1 MSFDVAYAHLEKLGL
16 ADRVHTFTESTATV
30 ELAAEQLGCEPA
42 RIAKSM
48 AFLTDEGPILVL
60 AAGDVKVDNR
70 KFRDTFHS
78 KAKMIP
84 GDQVEALV
92 GHAPGGVCP
101 FGAKHRLPRLRR
113 RRERR
118 ALDARRTLSRGGRP
132 FARRRDEAPHLRTVD
147 RDSGTSFVRP
157 QKQEHRTESLNSVR
171 CSFATLEKGLFG
183 VELVDE
189 GREFR

>member
-60 AAGDVKVDNR
+60 AAGDVKIDNR
-70 KFRDTFHS
+70 KFRDAFHS

-84 GDQVEALV
+84 GDLLEELV

-101 FGAKHRLPRLRR
+101 FGVKEGVRVYADVSLDRFDIVYPACGDAASGVRLTPDELF
-113 RRERR
+113 R
-118 ALDARRTLSRGGRP
+118 AAGALSR
-132 FARRRDEAPHLRTVD
+132 VD
-147 RDSGTSFVRP
+147 VTKPR
-157 QKQEHRTESLNSVR
+157 
-171 CSFATLEKGLFG
+171 A
-183 VELVDE
+183 
-189 GREFR
+189 

>member
-101 FGAKHRLPRLRR
+101 FGAKPEVRVYTLDRFDIVYPACGDAASGVRLTPDELF
-113 RRERR
+113 R
-118 ALDARRTLSRGGRP
+118 AAGALSR
-132 FARRRDEAPHLRTVD
+132 VD
-147 RDSGTSFVRP
+147 VTNPRI
-157 QKQEHRTESLNSVR
+157 
-171 CSFATLEKGLFG
+171 
-183 VELVDE
+183 
-189 GREFR
+189 

>member
-30 ELAAEQLGCEPA
+30 ALAAAQLGCEPA

-84 GDQVEALV
+84 GDQLEALV

-101 FGAKHRLPRLRR
+101 FGAKPEVRVYTDVSLDRFDIVYPACGDAASGVRLTPDELFH
-113 RRERR
+113 
-118 ALDARRTLSRGGRP
+118 AAGALSR
-132 FARRRDEAPHLRTVD
+132 VD
-147 RDSGTSFVRP
+147 VTKPRI
-157 QKQEHRTESLNSVR
+157 
-171 CSFATLEKGLFG
+171 
-183 VELVDE
+183 
-189 GREFR
+189 

>member
-16 ADRVHTFTESTATV
+16 VDRVHTFTESTATV

-84 GDQVEALV
+84 GDQV
-92 GHAPGGVCP
+92 APSAPSRRCASTRMSRSTASTSSTP
-101 FGAKHRLPRLRR
+101 PAATPR
-113 RRERR
+113 
-118 ALDARRTLSRGGRP
+118 AAC
-132 FARRRDEAPHLRTVD
+132 A
-147 RDSGTSFVRP
+147 
-157 QKQEHRTESLNSVR
+157 
-171 CSFATLEKGLFG
+171 
-183 VELVDE
+183 
-189 GREFR
+189 

>member
-16 ADRVHTFTESTATV
+16 AERVHTFTESTATV

-60 AAGDVKVDNR
+60 AAGDVKIDNR
-70 KFRDTFHS
+70 KFRDAFHS

-84 GDQVEALV
+84 GDLLEELV

-101 FGAKHRLPRLRR
+101 FGVKEGVRVTADDSLDRFDIVYPACGDAHSGVRLTPDELYRAAGAIGRVDVTKPR
-113 RRERR
+113 
-118 ALDARRTLSRGGRP
+118 T
-132 FARRRDEAPHLRTVD
+132 
-147 RDSGTSFVRP
+147 
-157 QKQEHRTESLNSVR
+157 
-171 CSFATLEKGLFG
+171 
-183 VELVDE
+183 
-189 GREFR
+189 

>member
-1 MSFDVAYAHLEKLGL
+1 MSFDVAYAHLQKLGL

-48 AFLTDEGPILVL
+48 AFLTDAGPIIVL

-70 KFRDTFHS
+70 KFRDAFHS

-84 GDQVEALV
+84 GDLVEDLV

-101 FGAKHRLPRLRR
+101 FGVKDGVRVYLDVSLERFDIVYPACGDAASGVRLTPDELHRASGAIGRVDVTKPR
-113 RRERR
+113 
-118 ALDARRTLSRGGRP
+118 A
-132 FARRRDEAPHLRTVD
+132 
-147 RDSGTSFVRP
+147 
-157 QKQEHRTESLNSVR
+157 
-171 CSFATLEKGLFG
+171 
-183 VELVDE
+183 
-189 GREFR
+189 

>member
-101 FGAKHRLPRLRR
+101 FVIREGVRVFLDRSLRR
-113 RRERR
+113 FEVIYPAAGNAHSAVRLTPDELA
-118 ALDARRTLSRGGRP
+118 ALTGADW
-132 FARRRDEAPHLRTVD
+132 
-147 RDSGTSFVRP
+147 
-157 QKQEHRTESLNSVR
+157 TEVCSVP
-171 CSFATLEKGLFG
+171 EP
-183 VELVDE
+183 
-189 GREFR
+189 

>member
-1 MSFDVAYAHLEKLGL
+1 MSFAVAYAHLQKLGL

-70 KFRDTFHS
+70 KFRDAFHS

-84 GDQVEALV
+84 GDRVEDLV

-101 FGAKHRLPRLRR
+101 FGVKDGVRVYLDVSLERFDIVYPACGDAASGVRLTPDELHRASGAIGRVDVTKPR
-113 RRERR
+113 
-118 ALDARRTLSRGGRP
+118 A
-132 FARRRDEAPHLRTVD
+132 
-147 RDSGTSFVRP
+147 
-157 QKQEHRTESLNSVR
+157 
-171 CSFATLEKGLFG
+171 
-183 VELVDE
+183 
-189 GREFR
+189 

>member
-48 AFLTDEGPILVL
+48 TFLTDEGPILVL

-101 FGAKHRLPRLRR
+101 FGAKPEVRVYTDVSLDRFDIVYPACGDAASGVRLTPDELF
-113 RRERR
+113 R
-118 ALDARRTLSRGGRP
+118 AAGALSRV
-132 FARRRDEAPHLRTVD
+132 DVTKPHI
-147 RDSGTSFVRP
+147 
-157 QKQEHRTESLNSVR
+157 
-171 CSFATLEKGLFG
+171 
-183 VELVDE
+183 
-189 GREFR
+189 

>member
-92 GHAPGGVCP
+92 GHAPDVSLDRFDIVYPACGDAASGVRLTP
-101 FGAKHRLPRLRR
+101 DELFRAAGA
-113 RRERR
+113 
-118 ALDARRTLSRGGRP
+118 LSR
-132 FARRRDEAPHLRTVD
+132 VD
-147 RDSGTSFVRP
+147 VTNPRI
-157 QKQEHRTESLNSVR
+157 
-171 CSFATLEKGLFG
+171 
-183 VELVDE
+183 
-189 GREFR
+189 

>member
-16 ADRVHTFTESTATV
+16 AERVHTFTESTATV

-60 AAGDVKVDNR
+60 AAGDVKIDNR
-70 KFRDTFHS
+70 KFRDAFHS

-84 GDQVEALV
+84 GDLLEELV

-101 FGAKHRLPRLRR
+101 FGVKEGVRVYADVSLDRFDIVYPACGDAQSGVRLTPDELYRAAGVIGRVDVTKPR
-113 RRERR
+113 
-118 ALDARRTLSRGGRP
+118 T
-132 FARRRDEAPHLRTVD
+132 
-147 RDSGTSFVRP
+147 
-157 QKQEHRTESLNSVR
+157 
-171 CSFATLEKGLFG
+171 
-183 VELVDE
+183 
-189 GREFR
+189 

>member
-1 MSFDVAYAHLEKLGL
+1 MSFDVAFAHLEKLGL
-16 ADRVHTFTESTATV
+16 SDRVHTFTESTATV

-101 FGAKHRLPRLRR
+101 FGAKP
-113 RRERR
+113 
-118 ALDARRTLSRGGRP
+118 DQGG
-132 FARRRDEAPHLRTVD
+132 F
-147 RDSGTSFVRP
+147 
-157 QKQEHRTESLNSVR
+157 SV
-171 CSFATLEKGLFG
+171 
-183 VELVDE
+183 
-189 GREFR
+189 

>member
-92 GHAPGGVCP
+92 GAKPEVRVYTDVSLDRFDIVYPACGDAASGVRLTP
-101 FGAKHRLPRLRR
+101 DELFRAAGA
-113 RRERR
+113 
-118 ALDARRTLSRGGRP
+118 LSR
-132 FARRRDEAPHLRTVD
+132 VD
-147 RDSGTSFVRP
+147 VTKPRI
-157 QKQEHRTESLNSVR
+157 
-171 CSFATLEKGLFG
+171 
-183 VELVDE
+183 
-189 GREFR
+189 

>member
-1 MSFDVAYAHLEKLGL
+1 MSFAVAYAHLKKLGL

-48 AFLTDEGPILVL
+48 AFLTDEGPIIVL

-70 KFRDTFHS
+70 KFRDAFHS

-84 GDQVEALV
+84 GDLVEDLV

-101 FGAKHRLPRLRR
+101 FGVKDGVRVYLDVSLERFDIVYPACGDAASGVRLTPDELHRASGAIGRVDVTKPR
-113 RRERR
+113 
-118 ALDARRTLSRGGRP
+118 A
-132 FARRRDEAPHLRTVD
+132 
-147 RDSGTSFVRP
+147 
-157 QKQEHRTESLNSVR
+157 
-171 CSFATLEKGLFG
+171 
-183 VELVDE
+183 
-189 GREFR
+189 

>member
-1 MSFDVAYAHLEKLGL
+1 MSFAVAYAHLEKLGL

-70 KFRDTFHS
+70 KFRDAFHS

-84 GDQVEALV
+84 GDRVEDLV

-101 FGAKHRLPRLRR
+101 FGVKDGVRVYLDVSLERFDIVYPACGDAASGVRLTPDELHRASGAIGRVDVTKPR
-113 RRERR
+113 
-118 ALDARRTLSRGGRP
+118 A
-132 FARRRDEAPHLRTVD
+132 
-147 RDSGTSFVRP
+147 
-157 QKQEHRTESLNSVR
+157 
-171 CSFATLEKGLFG
+171 
-183 VELVDE
+183 
-189 GREFR
+189 

>member
-16 ADRVHTFTESTATV
+16 AERVHTFTEFTATV

-60 AAGDVKVDNR
+60 AAGDVKIDNR
-70 KFRDTFHS
+70 KFRDAFHS

-84 GDQVEALV
+84 GDLLEELV

-101 FGAKHRLPRLRR
+101 FGVKEGVRVYLDVSLERFDIVYPACGDAASGVRLTPDELHRASGAIGRVDVTKPR
-113 RRERR
+113 
-118 ALDARRTLSRGGRP
+118 A
-132 FARRRDEAPHLRTVD
+132 
-147 RDSGTSFVRP
+147 
-157 QKQEHRTESLNSVR
+157 
-171 CSFATLEKGLFG
+171 
-183 VELVDE
+183 
-189 GREFR
+189 